1 MLNFITKEHRLRL
14 CHLLARAQVNVSD
27 TVPLAFFYIIAA
39 SPLLYARVNNIY
51 DFVFH
56 TADISSLYS
65 GVIPPET
72 QDWSLLCLA
81 FALIDTSIPADVD
94 QLFSAFENESL
105 DTALE
110 ALRVRY
116 QTPYPFE

>member
-14 CHLLARAQVNVSD
+14 CHLLARAQINVSD
-27 TVPLAFFYIIAA
+27 TTALAFFYIIAA

-56 TADISSLYS
+56 TADISSLYT
-65 GVIPPET
+65 GVIPPES

-81 FALIDTSIPADVD
+81 FAMVDTGIPADVD
-94 QLFSAFENESL
+94 QLFSALGNESL
-105 DTALE
+105 ETALE